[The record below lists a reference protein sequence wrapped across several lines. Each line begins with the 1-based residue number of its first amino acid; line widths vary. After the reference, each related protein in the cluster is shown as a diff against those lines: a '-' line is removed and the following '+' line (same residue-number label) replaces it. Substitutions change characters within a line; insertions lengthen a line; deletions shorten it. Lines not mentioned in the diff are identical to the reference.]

1 MGSIRKTDLLPN
13 KWKRSDAIIS
23 FGYRQEHMKLGFYK

>member
-13 KWKRSDAIIS
+13 KWKRSDAIS
-23 FGYRQEHMKLGFYK
+23 FGYRQEHIKLGFYK